1 MADKNIEAIHKFLL
15 DHNFESTAEALI
27 QEASKMGFQTLEY
40 KLGEVTDPYVQL
52 IQCYNTGDYSTFF
65 QLWNNLFSSSIKQ
78 CEEYKKLTFY
88 LHVYFAVLPKRKLH
102 TNQYKKYG
110 KTDNDLPS
118 ETNTLKL
125 SSIENDLLE
134 KCKENNA
141 VEIEQNINSSMKQ
154 LQDYLDGDGKELEYD
169 TELQPFYALP
179 FIEDLYTNTYFSKML
194 EQHWADEL
202 LKNLHSFI
210 TRHRQNLV
218 QVHTTMP
225 ATKTIVMESDVAQN
239 KTKKIKNNI
248 PIVPNDRDLPI
259 FLDHDEEQY
268 CFSNK
273 TNLKSKS
280 TQTHITGSQ
289 ITMNNLPEDI
299 INPEESVSRLLKM
312 HKSDKR
318 LIQYNRELVV
328 TKSHLCSIHTNYEKL
343 KMRFHKLHADYHKLI
358 DVAGELTMALEN
370 SVKGQDVDIQR
381 TLEICM
387 KIFPDLFNQNIR
399 ETSYPSLLQLDRIDV
414 KAITLPKL
422 DVTAVP
428 ISPKL
433 LDYKKIKLH
442 LINGDVKTKLL
453 LLQALRWKITL
464 VQSAEQDE
472 ILHEYISRD
481 LLGLHGQIASDNGK
495 SILPCL
501 LTAGEAYAR
510 HLLQQFTARLL
521 NTLASFRCG
530 RDYLSV
536 GSSVINVTFACLDN
550 NYADGVDPFA
560 CDMMV
565 AMLQKLSLRRQ
576 QRIYMIESG
585 LLEWLINHLHD
596 KCRIISLYRLE
607 YATALL
613 MNLSLHRLAQAR
625 ASKISSLLMSTL
637 IVLLSIDHT
646 SSLPYINGALNNFL
660 NNPVINEEARKIK
673 RSNISEYLGNN
684 QKSTEIRKHLDHVLR
699 IQRCENVNTPQNDE
713 TGDDDNEDLDVLE
726 SELDEN
732 DPLQNYIGELN
743 GETLLAMCYSV
754 SSKISQ
760 DTVNTDTTL
769 QQISTLNSID
779 FYGNQHKN
787 HVCNKHPSY
796 HTLRYNIKVEKEIL
810 PKESYTKQAIFTKLS
825 DLSNFSLKEQQIVT
839 NGTKKSFST
848 HKVQNIAKKIVDTE
862 SSLIMRYNNQPCKKQ
877 EKNITVLKNIIWP
890 ANAIRKNNRYEFDY
904 DKQFRTEVNSR
915 FRINNNIQYQSK
927 LCRLEDKINT
937 RKLYDE
943 KFRKT
948 KLEKL
953 SLETMKS
960 FKRNFT
966 ERTIPNDTIYLY
978 KNRTS
983 NETAVTSSTV
993 LVPGRENGQAEI
1005 QEKFS
1010 SIASLNSNNCNNN
1023 IINDISWKN
1032 DPELAKEEEA
1042 FLAKPK
1048 LSRTPP

>member
-1 MADKNIEAIHKFLL
+1 MLLKSFIKWINSSDVDNTLHERMLSQLAQCEFAQKKSRLVSNMSREELKSYENLSKEIEVQIEKAKEDIEKTKAELQDAKRVRKNRIEYDVLAKVINEQPDRLETHIKLETLQQELGALKFHSDLFIMILLGRINTYVITELCPKNQMADKNIEVIHKFLL

-27 QEASKMGFQTLEY
+27 QEALQMGFQTLKR
-40 KLGEVTDPYVQL
+40 KLGEVTDPHVQL
-52 IQCYNTGDYSTFF
+52 MLCYNTGDYSTFF
-65 QLWNNLFSSSIKQ
+65 QDLSNLDS
-78 CEEYKKLTFY
+78 
-88 LHVYFAVLPKRKLH
+88 
-102 TNQYKKYG
+102 
-110 KTDNDLPS
+110 
-118 ETNTLKL
+118 
-125 SSIENDLLE
+125 
-134 KCKENNA
+134 
-141 VEIEQNINSSMKQ
+141 INSNKTQ
-154 LQDYLDGDGKELEYD
+154 L
-169 TELQPFYALP
+169 
-179 FIEDLYTNTYFSKML
+179 
-194 EQHWADEL
+194 
-202 LKNLHSFI
+202 
-210 TRHRQNLV
+210 QNLV

-225 ATKTIVMESDVAQN
+225 VTKTTMESDVAQN
-239 KTKKIKNNI
+239 KTIKNNI
-248 PIVPNDRDLPI
+248 SIVPNDRDLPI
-259 FLDHDEEQY
+259 FLDYDDEEQY
-268 CFSNK
+268 YFSNK
-273 TNLKSKS
+273 TSLKSKS

-289 ITMNNLPEDI
+289 ITINNLREDI
-299 INPEESVSRLLKM
+299 INPEESVSNLLKM
-312 HKSDKR
+312 HKPDKR

-343 KMRFHKLHADYHKLI
+343 KVRFRKLHADYHKLI

-370 SVKGQDVDIQR
+370 SVKGQNVDIQR

-422 DVTAVP
+422 DITAVP
-428 ISPKL
+428 VSPKL

-442 LINGDVKTKLL
+442 LISGDVKTKLL

-637 IVLLSIDHT
+637 IVLLSIDYT
-646 SSLPYINGALNNFL
+646 TSLPYINGALNNFL

-673 RSNISEYLGNN
+673 RSNISEFLGNN
-684 QKSTEIRKHLDHVLR
+684 QKSAEIRNHLDHVLR

-713 TGDDDNEDLDVLE
+713 IGDDDNEDLDVLE

-760 DTVNTDTTL
+760 ETVNMDTTL

-779 FYGNQHKN
+779 FYGNQHNN

-796 HTLRYNIKVEKEIL
+796 PTLR
-810 PKESYTKQAIFTKLS
+810 
-825 DLSNFSLKEQQIVT
+825 D
-839 NGTKKSFST
+839 
-848 HKVQNIAKKIVDTE
+848 
-862 SSLIMRYNNQPCKKQ
+862 SS
-877 EKNITVLKNIIWP
+877 
-890 ANAIRKNNRYEFDY
+890 
-904 DKQFRTEVNSR
+904 
-915 FRINNNIQYQSK
+915 
-927 LCRLEDKINT
+927 
-937 RKLYDE
+937 
-943 KFRKT
+943 
-948 KLEKL
+948 
-953 SLETMKS
+953 ET
-960 FKRNFT
+960 
-966 ERTIPNDTIYLY
+966 
-978 KNRTS
+978 
-983 NETAVTSSTV
+983 VTSSTI

-1010 SIASLNSNNCNNN
+1010 SIASLNSNNCNSNV
-1023 IINDISWKN
+1023 INDISWKN

-1048 LSRTPP
+1048 LLRTPP